1 MDSTLIFAIVTITLA
16 LVFYTIGVFGERR
29 AKSLNKNHVVI
40 FWLGLLCDTTG
51 TLTMGKIAKSGVEVM
66 NVATQTLHGL
76 TGFLAI
82 ILMLF
87 HAVWA
92 TCLLY
97 KNDEKKKETFHK
109 FSIIVWIIWLVPY
122 IIGMMIGMGK

>member
-29 AKSLNKNHVVI
+29 AKSLNKNHVII

-82 ILMLF
+82 
-87 HAVWA
+87 V
-92 TCLLY
+92 
-97 KNDEKKKETFHK
+97 
-109 FSIIVWIIWLVPY
+109 
-122 IIGMMIGMGK
+122 